1 MQDEP
6 QVKERGRR
14 GERGGCASADRTVLP
29 EKSNLHVSVRGHPYT
44 LSFFYKGLLIRD
56 GNMRLVEISKI
67 LGMETSLIEKLR
79 DGGNLLIS
87 QAPSLRDNNILIIC
101 TSFGAE
107 LL

>member
-1 MQDEP
+1 MILHRSARQLQCLPDE
-6 QVKERGRR
+6 R
-14 GERGGCASADRTVLP
+14 
-29 EKSNLHVSVRGHPYT
+29 YT
-44 LSFFYKGLLIRD
+44 HFFFKGWHIRD
-56 GNMRLVEISKI
+56 GNMRLVEISKF

-87 QAPSLRDNNILIIC
+87 QAPSLRDNNILITC

>member
-1 MQDEP
+1 MLDFYI
-6 QVKERGRR
+6 
-14 GERGGCASADRTVLP
+14 
-29 EKSNLHVSVRGHPYT
+29 KSSFTYGKNTYT
-44 LSFFYKGLLIRD
+44 LSFFYKGWLIRD
-56 GNMRLVEISKI
+56 GNMRLVEISEFI
-67 LGMETSLIEKLR
+67 GMETSLIEKLR